1 MVTVDYSNE
10 SQEMKAALRL
20 LSLQLQ
26 DPILT
31 GRSSFLIFVVIF
43 FAIRI
48 IFFSVVCIFNY
59 VVIFSRSDLLPHE
72 ICTDNEIKI
81 ELISYVVE
89 NTAKLKKL
97 TVSSFVALAIS
108 VLHCSHG
115 NEITAVVIFS
125 IVSLE

>member
-89 NTAKLKKL
+89 NTAKLRKL

-108 VLHCSHG
+108 VLY
-115 NEITAVVIFS
+115 
-125 IVSLE
+125 